1 MALRV
6 LLLTGLLAA
15 AVPARAEPVAAPP
28 APTTEATAPAKED
41 KGDAAARA
49 ATEAAAAQRATQD
62 LEAQMIQL
70 RRAQEALERERAAY
84 DDVRRRLDELDAR
97 LAEAERR
104 QAADTTGAMVPGEG
118 GGGLRFRD
126 DGFVIRSPDGRFM
139 IRPRLWLQALYDG
152 EIASQ
157 GSADPAAPEVSSFSV
172 AHAQTILEGHVG
184 TPAFEYRLQL
194 DFARPA
200 PTGHVV
206 LDAFVQWRI
215 FRSLAVRAGNFKVP
229 DGLQRNLWRAEL
241 QFADVSAPMAAFSLE
256 RDTGLEVIGKPFAGR
271 LQYEVA
277 VLNGSGMLSG
287 NDNRAFAY
295 TARVVAAPFGPLPGG
310 EGDLEHHEKPLLSVG
325 VSGYYNLLPTD
336 IRARYNDPNANVDM
350 NNDGRVDNVAI
361 WQGGVE
367 VRAVWRGFAVQGEG
381 FGRIEDPGVA
391 GSARHFWG
399 AYVQASGFII
409 PQRLELAGRV
419 GRTDLPMYGATADA
433 RARAGN
439 GVDEEAGALNAYLR
453 GRLIKIAVDYTH
465 QTARDATSAPEMH
478 RVRAL
483 AQLGF

>member
-1 MALRV
+1 MTATV
-6 LLLTGLLAA
+6 VAFLLAG
-15 AVPARAEPVAAPP
+15 VVAGAPP
-28 APTTEATAPAKED
+28 AHAEPPAETTAGDASTESAPA
-41 KGDAAARA
+41 GDAGIRA

-70 RRAQEALERERAAY
+70 RRAQEALERERASY

-104 QAADTTGAMVPGEG
+104 QAADTTGAMAASD

-126 DGFVIRSPDGRFM
+126 DGFVIRSPDKRFM
-139 IRPRLWLQALYDG
+139 LRPRFWIQALYDG

-157 GSADPAAPEVSSFSV
+157 GSADPATPDVSSFSV
-172 AHAQTILEGHVG
+172 AHAQAIAEGHVG
-184 TPAFEYRLQL
+184 APAFEYRLQL
-194 DFARPA
+194 DFARPR
-200 PTGHVV
+200 PTGQVV

-215 FRSLAVRAGNFKVP
+215 SPMLAVRAGNFKVP

-256 RDTGLEVIGKPFAGR
+256 RDTGIEEIGKPLAGR

-277 VLNGSGMLSG
+277 VLNGSGMLTG

-310 EGDLEHHEKPLLSVG
+310 EGDYEHHEKPLLSVG

-336 IRARYNDPNANVDM
+336 IRARYNDPTANVDV
-350 NNDGRVDNVAI
+350 NNDGRVDNVAV

-367 VRAVWRGFAVQGEG
+367 ARAVWRGFAAQAEG
-381 FGRIEDPGVA
+381 FGRIEDPGEA
-391 GSARHFWG
+391 ASARHFWG

-409 PQRLELAGRV
+409 RQRLELAGRV

-439 GVDEEAGALNAYLR
+439 RVDEEAGALNAYLR

-465 QTARDATSAPEMH
+465 QTARDATSAPEVH
-478 RVRAL
+478 RVRAI